1 MMDYENKEE
10 GEKKSCSVCGHAADK
25 AMESMEGEDG
35 TGRKSIPIDRVD
47 DIPDRKVK
55 RTDGLPTV
63 DDLKEMMGQ
72 GGEAE
77 PSMGDKVGNMVE
89 IILKIK

>member
-1 MMDYENKEE
+1 MMDYMNKEDS
-10 GEKKSCSVCGHAADK
+10 EKKPCSVCGHAADK

-35 TGRKSIPIDRVD
+35 TGRKSTPIDRVD
-47 DIPDRKVK
+47 DMPYPKVK

-63 DDLKEMMGQ
+63 DDLKEMLGK
-72 GGEAE
+72 GDESE
-77 PSMGDKVGNMVE
+77 PSMGEKVGNMVE